1 MTLII
6 VDLWQYC
13 VCCICSS
20 VTRCQLFMVLYLC
33 RTCQRGLH
41 AVLCSHIGILVSFL
55 SAEPRS
61 AAGRFFASQCPC
73 ETNLLTLD
81 SMEWDW
87 RVSRAGPM
95 LFYWPKRR
103 YPFSSSTI
111 FPFPLFRSIG
121 WYCGERVF
129 GLIWCQ
135 SLAPSFALPTSFNND
150 KR

>member
-13 VCCICSS
+13 VWCISSS
-20 VTRCQLFMVLYLC
+20 VTSCQLFIVLYLC
-33 RTCQRGLH
+33 CMCQRGLQ
-41 AVLCSHIGILVSFL
+41 AVLCSHIGILVSLL

-73 ETNLLTLD
+73 ETNLLTLH

-87 RVSRAGPM
+87 RVLMGLAGFIGLSGSI
-95 LFYWPKRR
+95 LFRLL
-103 YPFSSSTI
+103 PF
-111 FPFPLFRSIG
+111 FHFPLFRSIG

-129 GLIWCQ
+129 GLIWCKL
-135 SLAPSFALPTSFNND
+135 LAPSFALPTSFNNNK